1 MFRALSGRRF
11 AQKPSRDVM
20 SDQAPEPE
28 DLRALGDRIDAL
40 RRQETPL
47 KPAAPT
53 AGEVGIRFATE
64 LVSAVIVGAAIGWG
78 LDWLFG
84 TRPILTIVFFIV
96 GAGAG
101 ILNVNRASREIAERT
116 AAAARAAEED
126 KER

>member
-1 MFRALSGRRF
+1 
-11 AQKPSRDVM
+11 M
-20 SDQAPEPE
+20 SEHAPEPE
-28 DLRALGDRIDAL
+28 DLRALEQRIEAL
-40 RRQETPL
+40 RRRDTPER
-47 KPAAPT
+47 KPKAPT
-53 AGEVGIRFATE
+53 GGEIGIRFATE

-84 TRPILTIVFFIV
+84 TRPILTIVFFIM

-101 ILNVNRASREIAERT
+101 ILNVNRASREITERT